1 MIGED
6 GPSPFDEFLMND
18 EEGNSIWP
26 SLRFELMWIEHGGS
40 GLNMRLADI
49 EDLDIGDALELIQLM
64 RQQKKKEAD
73 AIKRAHQR

>member
-1 MIGED
+1 
-6 GPSPFDEFLMND
+6 
-18 EEGNSIWP
+18 
-26 SLRFELMWIEHGGS
+26 MWIEHGGS